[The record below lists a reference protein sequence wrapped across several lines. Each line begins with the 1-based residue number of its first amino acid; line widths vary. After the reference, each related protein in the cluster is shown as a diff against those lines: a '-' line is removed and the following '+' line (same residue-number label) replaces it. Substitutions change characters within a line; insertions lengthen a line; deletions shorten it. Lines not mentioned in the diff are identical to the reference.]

1 MEKGEI
7 IQDSQAW
14 WPAPGEALFQKGQF
28 PHTLNLP
35 PGGADHTRGQLDQ
48 GHSRQRVAMHGAPNI
63 WSSSNNRIHKVGEEG
78 VQVPWAGWV
87 LRDPFLPT
95 ICLPDSECG
104 NQGPREARLSPLL
117 PHPSPWPRS
126 SPLCENVHLQPPGKD
141 QHEGMCCPGSSGQD
155 GPAGERASEERSGRW
170 ELGRKTEMCQAAGQA
185 VQGQPLLPEPRVRCT
200 GPGPN
205 PSLCSAGPQ
214 TS

>member
-1 MEKGEI
+1 MVACPEGGPVPEGMI
-7 IQDSQAW
+7 PPYIEPSSRGNRPYPE
-14 WPAPGEALFQKGQF
+14 PAGSGPLSTEG
-28 PHTLNLP
+28 
-35 PGGADHTRGQLDQ
+35 
-48 GHSRQRVAMHGAPNI
+48 AMHGAPDV
-63 WSSSNNRIHKVGEEG
+63 WSSSSNRIHKVGEEG
-78 VQVPWAGWV
+78 VQVPRAGWL

-95 ICLPDSECG
+95 RCLLVSECG

-117 PHPSPWPRS
+117 PHPSPWPLS
-126 SPLCENVHLQPPGKD
+126 SPCCENVRLQPPGKD

-155 GPAGERASEERSGRW
+155 GPAGERASEERSERW

-185 VQGQPLLPEPRVRCT
+185 GPGQPLFPEPRVRCI